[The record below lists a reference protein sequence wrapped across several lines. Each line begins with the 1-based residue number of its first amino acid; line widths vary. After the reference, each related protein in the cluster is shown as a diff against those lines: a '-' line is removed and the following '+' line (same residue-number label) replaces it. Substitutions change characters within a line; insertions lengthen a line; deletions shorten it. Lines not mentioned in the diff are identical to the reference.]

1 MLPLIRAA
9 LYCRLSKDDELQ
21 GESSSIS
28 TQRLMLEQ
36 FCCDHHLTIAGWYI
50 DDGYSGL
57 TFCRPDFQRML
68 EDIEAGLID
77 IVITKDLSRLGRDYI
92 MTGYYTDIYFS
103 RMKVRYIAVNDEI
116 DTAHGINDI
125 APFKNILNDM
135 YARDIS
141 RKIKSAK
148 RQRALK
154 GYYISGQPPY
164 GYRVDPDNHT
174 RLIIDTDAAEVVLK
188 IYQLAAQGQTADE
201 ISITLTKEQILTP
214 AMYKAALGDN
224 RFARYTDTTAWNRTT
239 VSKILHDPV
248 YTGNMVNHKS

>member
-1 MLPLIRAA
+1 MSLLIRAA

-68 EDIEAGLID
+68 EDIEDGLID

-116 DTAHGINDI
+116 DTAQGFSDI

-154 GYYISGQPPY
+154 GYYISGQTPY
-164 GYRVDPDNHT
+164 GYRVDPDDHT
-174 RLIIDTDAAEVVLK
+174 HLIVDTDAAAVILK
-188 IYQLAAQGQTADE
+188 IYQLAVQGQTADM
-201 ISITLTKEQILTP
+201 ISTTLSEDHIMTP
-214 AMYKAALGDN
+214 AMYKASLGDN
-224 RFARYTDTTAWNRTT
+224 RFLRYAETGAWNRTT

-248 YTGNMVNHKS
+248 YNGCMVNHKS